1 MMKMETATAARAPP
15 VRMPTVL
22 LALEGVLEMLSD
34 EGDVTLLM
42 LLPSGGE
49 GGGGYGSQ
57 ERASG
62 GAACGPVAEEEGF
75 GEG

>member
-1 MMKMETATAARAPP
+1 M
-15 VRMPTVL
+15 L

-34 EGDVTLLM
+34 ERDVTLLM

-62 GAACGPVAEEEGF
+62 GAACGPVAGGGF
-75 GEG
+75 RRGIGRVRRGGIVRSFGGIW